1 MRCPLIPA
9 DFEATLDDL
18 RFAGAV
24 RDADELAAVCAL
36 LMPTIEEDKE
46 WVSSP
51 VLTSQWSR

>member
-18 RFAGAV
+18 RIAGAAS
-24 RDADELAAVCAL
+24 DADELAAVCAL

-46 WVSSP
+46 WASSP
-51 VLTSQWSR
+51 ALTS